1 MHHVGVMHDV
11 VFALQPQS
19 SAGARIGFRAGFEQ
33 LIPTNGLSPD
43 EVLLQ
48 VGMDRA
54 GGLDSACM
62 DGNCPSAALIFASGE
77 KRNQAEQGV
86 SGANQASQAAFFQS
100 VAG

>member
-1 MHHVGVMHDV
+1 AVLHDV

-19 SAGARIGFRAGFEQ
+19 SAGASIGFRAGFEQ

-48 VGMDRA
+48 VGMDSA
-54 GGLDSACM
+54 SGFDSACM
-62 DGNCPSAALIFASGE
+62 DGNRPGAALIFAGGK

-86 SGANQASQAAFFQS
+86 RGANQARQATFFQS
-100 VAG
+100 VA